1 MHLKPETAPTTV
13 VCVIYIKIGKSEGG
27 ISIHRKTTRR
37 QRLKESPEKKAS
49 TAATT
54 CSIRNCSDIL
64 YIYFLIKN
72 RKWNLIVLSIRR
84 KNTMQ
89 QN

>member
-37 QRLKESPEKKAS
+37 QRLKESPEKNHQLQQLHVQS
-49 TAATT
+49 ETAA
-54 CSIRNCSDIL
+54 IY
-64 YIYFLIKN
+64 YIYIF
-72 RKWNLIVLSIRR
+72 
-84 KNTMQ
+84 
-89 QN
+89 